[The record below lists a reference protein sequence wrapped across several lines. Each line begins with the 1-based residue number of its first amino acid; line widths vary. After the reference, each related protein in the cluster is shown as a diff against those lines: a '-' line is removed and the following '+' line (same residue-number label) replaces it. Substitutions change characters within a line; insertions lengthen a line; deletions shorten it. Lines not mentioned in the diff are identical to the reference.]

1 MHPSGF
7 STPCVWHPL
16 RKCVISGQVSREFN
30 KEESSF
36 CSLSYART
44 SKHELY
50 YAIHW
55 IDIHFLVMSEESKSN
70 QGSDVAK
77 SLLKD
82 CFQGARNLES
92 VYTFSFAS
100 LVLSVL
106 FVSKVFDF
114 FMLNLLYVLNTS
126 FFALVVRDS
135 WLMRKKISSLWF
147 QSL

>member
-1 MHPSGF
+1 
-7 STPCVWHPL
+7 
-16 RKCVISGQVSREFN
+16 
-30 KEESSF
+30 
-36 CSLSYART
+36 
-44 SKHELY
+44 
-50 YAIHW
+50 
-55 IDIHFLVMSEESKSN
+55 MSEESKSN

-82 CFQGARNLES
+82 YFQGVRNLES
-92 VYTFSFAS
+92 AYTFSFVS

-114 FMLNLLYVLNTS
+114 FILNLLYVLNIS

-147 QSL
+147 QSLQASH

>member
-1 MHPSGF
+1 M
-7 STPCVWHPL
+7 
-16 RKCVISGQVSREFN
+16 
-30 KEESSF
+30 
-36 CSLSYART
+36 
-44 SKHELY
+44 
-50 YAIHW
+50 
-55 IDIHFLVMSEESKSN
+55 HFLRISEEFKSN

-82 CFQGARNLES
+82 YFQGVRNLES
-92 VYTFSFAS
+92 AYTFSFVS

-114 FMLNLLYVLNTS
+114 FMLNLLYEFNIS

-147 QSL
+147 QSLQASH